1 MTPYDFDQYV
11 TLVREKLQLLTEEP
25 VEQKE
30 INYGRQ
36 LKVRKGPDTVNLALY
51 NGKKGLKQ
59 VWSGKVSSFRDC
71 CQKALD
77 GETEPSALAGDL
89 SAGGGKVT
97 LLDGKPGF
105 DGLWC
110 GSDESGKGDYFGPLA
125 VAAVCLD
132 LETARQYQS
141 WGICDSKALTD
152 GKIHQLAEKIRQT
165 AKAHTVLVLKPQF
178 YNQRY
183 AQLKSQKQ
191 NLNHLLA
198 SGHIHALGRVLQQ
211 VPECHFALVDQFTR
225 HNAISS
231 TLEAAYPGL
240 KVYQQPKGEADM
252 AVAAA
257 SILAR
262 DAFVEVMGELSQKA
276 GFELPKGGG
285 SQSTAAARKLAKA
298 QGEEALSQYVK
309 LHFANTGKLRL

>member
-1 MTPYDFDQYV
+1 MTPCDFAHYV
-11 TLVREKLQLLTEEP
+11 RQVREKLQQLTEEP
-25 VEQKE
+25 VEEKE

-59 VWSGKVSSFRDC
+59 VWSGKVSPLQDQCRN
-71 CQKALD
+71 AL
-77 GETEPSALAGDL
+77 GEGDTASSGAISPALEP
-89 SAGGGKVT
+89 GGVT
-97 LLDGKPGF
+97 LLAGKPGF

-132 LETARQYQS
+132 LAAARQYAA

-152 GKIHQLAEKIRQT
+152 GKIRLLAEKIRQT
-165 AKAHTVLVLKPQF
+165 ARAHTVLVLKPRF

-183 AQLKSQKQ
+183 AQLKARKQ

-198 SGHIHALGRVLQQ
+198 SGHIHALGRVIQQ
-211 VPECHFALVDQFTR
+211 VPECRFALVDQFTR
-225 HNAISS
+225 HNAIAS
-231 TLEAAYPGL
+231 TLETGFPGL

-252 AVAAA
+252 AV
-257 SILAR
+257 
-262 DAFVEVMGELSQKA
+262 
-276 GFELPKGGG
+276 GGG
-285 SQSTAAARKLAKA
+285 ALPAPGGVLGGLGPPSGPAGGPPPPGGGGGGRAARPPTRAGGG
-298 QGEEALSQYVK
+298 GEGAGEKYRSPFFLP
-309 LHFANTGKLRL
+309 R

>member
-11 TLVREKLQLLTEEP
+11 SLVKEKLQLLTDEP

-30 INYGRQ
+30 INYGQQ
-36 LKVRKGPDTVNLALY
+36 LKVKQAPSSVTLSLY
-51 NGKKGLKQ
+51 NGKKGLKT
-59 VWSGKVSSFRDC
+59 VWGGKETPLLHAC
-71 CQKALD
+71 KAALD
-77 GETEPSALAGDL
+77 EAPEEAGALPETPFHQGC
-89 SAGGGKVT
+89 
-97 LLDGKPGF
+97 LLKEKPGF

-132 LETARQYQS
+132 LAAARQYAA

-152 GKIHQLAEKIRQT
+152 GKIRLLAEKIRQT
-165 AKAHTVLVLKPQF
+165 ARAHTVLVLKPRF

-183 AQLKSQKQ
+183 AQLKARKQ

-198 SGHIHALGRVLQQ
+198 SGHIHALGRVIQQ
-211 VPECHFALVDQFTR
+211 VPECRFALVDQFTR
-225 HNAISS
+225 HNAIAS
-231 TLEAAYPGL
+231 TLETGFPGL

-262 DAFVEVMGELSQKA
+262 DAFVEVMDQLSAQA
-276 GFELPKGGG
+276 GFPLPKGGG
-285 SQSTAAARKLAKA
+285 DQATAAARKLVRE
-298 QGEEALSQYVK
+298 QGKDALEQYVK
-309 LHFANTGKLRL
+309 LHFANTGKL

>member
-183 AQLKSQKQ
+183 TQLKSQKQ

-240 KVYQQPKGEADM
+240 KVYQQPKG
-252 AVAAA
+252 
-257 SILAR
+257 
-262 DAFVEVMGELSQKA
+262 
-276 GFELPKGGG
+276 GG
-285 SQSTAAARKLAKA
+285 SQATAAARKLAKA

>member
-1 MTPYDFDQYV
+1 MTPCDFAQYV
-11 TLVREKLQLLTEEP
+11 RQVREKLQQLTEEP
-25 VEQKE
+25 VEEKE

-36 LKVRKGPDTVNLALY
+36 LKVRKGPDMVNLALY

-59 VWSGKVSSFRDC
+59 VWSGKVSPLQDQCRNTLGEGDTASSGAISP
-71 CQKALD
+71 AL
-77 GETEPSALAGDL
+77 EP
-89 SAGGGKVT
+89 GGVT
-97 LLDGKPGF
+97 LLAGKPGF

-110 GSDESGKGDYFGPLA
+110 GSDESVKGDYFGPLA

-132 LETARQYQS
+132 LAAARQYAA

-152 GKIHQLAEKIRQT
+152 GKIRLLAEKIRQT
-165 AKAHTVLVLKPQF
+165 ARAHTVLVLKPRF

-183 AQLKSQKQ
+183 AQLKARKQ

-198 SGHIHALGRVLQQ
+198 SGHIHALGRVIQQ

-225 HNAISS
+225 HNAIAS
-231 TLEAAYPGL
+231 TLETGFPGL

-262 DAFVEVMGELSQKA
+262 DAFVEVMDQLSAQA
-276 GFELPKGGG
+276 GFPLPKGGG
-285 SQSTAAARKLAKA
+285 DQATAAARKLVRE
-298 QGEEALSQYVK
+298 QGKDVLEQYVK
-309 LHFANTGKLRL
+309 LHFANTGKL